1 MEEINLERG
10 EIWAAK
16 NIHPNTLLDVV
27 IIQKHSG
34 QNTVAVCPIVKEKGD
49 NTVTIGLDG
58 KEVCVDV
65 RQLYTCEESN
75 LLTKVCDIPNSIV
88 DDLLKACLSAILG

>member
-10 EIWAAK
+10 EIWTAK
-16 NIHPNTLLDVV
+16 NIHPNTLMNVV

-34 QNTVAVCPIVKEKGD
+34 QNTVAVCPIVKEKYD
-49 NTVTIGLDG
+49 NTVTIDLDG

-65 RQLYTCEESN
+65 RQLYTCEESKM
-75 LLTKVCDIPNSIV
+75 LTKVSEVSNSIV
-88 DDLLKACLSAILG
+88 DDLSKACLSVILG